1 MKQYMQKDFENA
13 IKRKGKDAWDAY
25 LRMKPCKKIE
35 LSMKQKIKPGDII
48 RYGYSS
54 FYVLNKKLL

>member
-1 MKQYMQKDFENA
+1 MYKIKKNPEKYSLHENEMKQYMQKDFEKA

-35 LSMKQKIKPGDII
+35 LSMK
-48 RYGYSS
+48 
-54 FYVLNKKLL
+54 